1 LPIFAAEKKKKDQD
15 MVTLLFILI
24 AYAIRKRYLPEDAT
38 RGDKVLYYV
47 FSVVATPLFGPW
59 FFRKLMESK
68 PADPNEPSSGVFNFV
83 E

>member
-1 LPIFAAEKKKKDQD
+1 

-38 RGDKVLYYV
+38 REDKVLYYI
-47 FSVVATPLFGPW
+47 FSVVATPLFGPM
-59 FFRKLMESK
+59 FFKKLIESK
-68 PADPNEPSSGVFNFV
+68 PADPNEPSTVVFNFV